1 MVINMRINSSVCAV
15 TGGASGLGAA
25 TVKLLYNEGAKV
37 AIWDVNED
45 QGRELEKQLG
55 SKSIFC
61 KVDVTDEDSIKAAIQ
76 ATVEKFGQIN
86 VLVNCAGIILG
97 ALTLTKQGP
106 HSLEA
111 FERIIKVNV
120 SGTFNVLRLVAHQ
133 MASQPGYGPENERGV
148 IINTAS
154 VAGYEGQRGQAAYGS
169 SKGAIIGMTLPVARD
184 LAFYNIRVA
193 TIAPGLFVTPM
204 GDMVNKKATES
215 LRQAILLK
223 RFGEP
228 SEFALT
234 AKFIIE
240 NGYITGSVFRIDG
253 GVRLPHI

>member
-1 MVINMRINSSVCAV
+1 MRIDSSVCVV

-25 TVKLLYNEGAKV
+25 TVKILYNEGAKI

-45 QGRELEKQLG
+45 QGKELEKQLG
-55 SKSIFC
+55 NKSIFC
-61 KVDVTDEDSIKAAIQ
+61 KVDVTDEDSIKGAIQ

-111 FERIIKVNV
+111 FDRVMKVNI
-120 SGTFNVLRLVAHQ
+120 SGTFNVLRLVAQQ
-133 MASQPGYGPENERGV
+133 MASQAGLGPENERGV

-154 VAGYEGQRGQAAYGS
+154 VAGYEGQRGQAAYGT

-184 LAFYNIRVA
+184 LAYYNIRVA

-204 GDMVNKKATES
+204 GDMLNKKTTES
-215 LRQAILLK
+215 LQKAILLG
-223 RFGEP
+223 RFGDP

-240 NGYITGSVFRIDG
+240 NAYITGSVFRIDG